1 MDISKLG
8 IIPGITG
15 GITEATKGL
24 NIDWDEAGKA
34 AAAAATTFGPTLINK
49 AIQNRGAYPQCGSR
63 PIFPGRRR
71 RDYETCVA
79 NAINMQQQARNAS
92 TTPQDF
98 LKNATPILLIAG
110 VLAGIYFYNKKK

>member
-1 MDISKLG
+1 M
-8 IIPGITG
+8 IIPF
-15 GITEATKGL
+15 EAINKVTSTAQGM
-24 NIDWDEAGKA
+24 NINWEEAGKA
-34 AAAAATTFGPTLINK
+34 AAAAATTFAPTLINK
-49 AIQNRGAYPQCGSR
+49 ALQNRNAYPQCGSR

-98 LKNATPILLIAG
+98 LKNATPILLIG
-110 VLAGIYFYNKKK
+110 GLVAGIYFYNKRK

>member
-1 MDISKLG
+1 MDISTLK
-8 IIPGITG
+8 IINDITKTPQG
-15 GITEATKGL
+15 M
-24 NIDWDEAGKA
+24 NINWEEAGKA
-34 AAAAATTFGPTLINK
+34 AAAAATTFGPALINK